1 MAEHREPSE
10 TERLLAEVDGMLSG
24 RPPAAAVPA
33 QRSGDGPMGRLRGR
47 LRSALLVGAAAGAG
61 VWVLF
66 AVLPFLR
73 ATSGGLGALLGATA
87 ATLLFR
93 RHRD

>member
-1 MAEHREPSE
+1 MAEHREPSD

-24 RPPAAAVPA
+24 RPAALPARVTT
-33 QRSGDGPMGRLRGR
+33 GDGSPGGLRGR
-47 LRSALLVGAAAGAG
+47 LRGALVVGAVAGAG

-87 ATLLFR
+87 AALIFR
-93 RHRD
+93 RRRGA